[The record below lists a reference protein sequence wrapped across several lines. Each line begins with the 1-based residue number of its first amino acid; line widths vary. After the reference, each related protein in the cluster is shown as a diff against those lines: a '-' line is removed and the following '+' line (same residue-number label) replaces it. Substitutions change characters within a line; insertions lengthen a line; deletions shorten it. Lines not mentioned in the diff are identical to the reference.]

1 MTTNSLFNVIVS
13 LDFLRILR
21 SNKMLREKIKLT
33 AIVGFLMILL
43 NCCSH
48 SQIYRTADEVGRVVR
63 VIRKGVESSPP
74 NDSTVVQY
82 RK

>member
-1 MTTNSLFNVIVS
+1 
-13 LDFLRILR
+13 
-21 SNKMLREKIKLT
+21 MLEEKIKLI

-48 SQIYRTADEVGRVVR
+48 PPLTQVSKIYWTVDEVTR

>member
-1 MTTNSLFNVIVS
+1 
-13 LDFLRILR
+13 
-21 SNKMLREKIKLT
+21 MLKEKIKLT
-33 AIVGFLMILL
+33 AIVGLLMILL

-48 SQIYRTADEVGRVVR
+48 SSMTHVTKIYRTADEVTR

>member
-1 MTTNSLFNVIVS
+1 
-13 LDFLRILR
+13 
-21 SNKMLREKIKLT
+21 MLREKIKLT

-43 NCCSH
+43 NCCSMTNV
-48 SQIYRTADEVGRVVR
+48 SKIFRTADEVNRVVR